1 MQSLENQHIE
11 IIYKNNL
18 PFNIKI
24 NHKFLHSYYDPIK
37 EAERQFSH
45 WIKNISQQV
54 STILCY
60 KVGIGYIVEQI
71 LKHTN
76 FNILWIE
83 PEEIILQKAIERLSV
98 VFNEFHQNYSKRISF
113 IPSLNIEFIH
123 SLKKNILSYEL
134 FYLKNAINKEDLIL
148 IDLFYRKRFYYQ
160 VNYHTAKKFE
170 KIWVSNFYKNLIFI
184 NKFLSINYLNNIYK
198 NYSSFI
204 VCGGPSLDKWIN
216 SIKQYQDQTV
226 IICVDTALN
235 TLIYHNIIPD
245 FVISID
251 AQAINYLHLEKH
263 LDKPFHLVCDPVV
276 YYLTIKNY
284 TKYFSNVF
292 VFNNTLPYV
301 SYIYKKLFPDISFL
315 KSGGSVSTSALDFA
329 NYLGC
334 SNIFFVGLDFGFPN
348 RVIHTKFS
356 SIESRMI
363 YFSNRL
369 NSLENYNYKQII
381 SAPKKICLNLKNHPV
396 ITNDK
401 LLIFKKW
408 FEKNYINYQHL
419 NLYLLYGDGCYI
431 DKFKIIQNEDEL
443 FKSIIPFK
451 KNKLNISYKNH
462 HDVKKILET
471 NKNKFIYFIEKINYI
486 LHTIEDIQKKVKIEI
501 LDLQVLSKLEN
512 ELFLEEELNM
522 FPLLELPKEHNEIK
536 ENLEITKEIYLSL
549 KEHILLHLR
558 YLSKSLVILQRLE

>member
-1 MQSLENQHIE
+1 
-11 IIYKNNL
+11 
-18 PFNIKI
+18 
-24 NHKFLHSYYDPIK
+24 
-37 EAERQFSH
+37 
-45 WIKNISQQV
+45 
-54 STILCY
+54 
-60 KVGIGYIVEQI
+60 
-71 LKHTN
+71 
-76 FNILWIE
+76 
-83 PEEIILQKAIERLSV
+83 
-98 VFNEFHQNYSKRISF
+98 
-113 IPSLNIEFIH
+113 
-123 SLKKNILSYEL
+123 
-134 FYLKNAINKEDLIL
+134 
-148 IDLFYRKRFYYQ
+148 
-160 VNYHTAKKFE
+160 
-170 KIWVSNFYKNLIFI
+170 
-184 NKFLSINYLNNIYK
+184 
-198 NYSSFI
+198 

-284 TKYFSNVF
+284 TKYYSNVF

-381 SAPKKICLNLKNHPV
+381 SAPKKICLNLKNQPV

-431 DKFKIIQNEDEL
+431 DKFKIIQNEEEL
-443 FKSIIPFK
+443 SKSIIPFK

-522 FPLLELPKEHNEIK
+522 FSLLELPKEHNEIK